1 MLHRIIKHS
10 EVEEQYTKE
19 ELNAFYNKVKHD
31 LIKEIFDNPYDEVS
45 LSSYFHIDSKGY
57 PVPPELVKIIEENS
71 IIRVLDYSV
80 IEDLV

>member
-31 LIKEIFDNPYDEVS
+31 LIKEIFDNPYNEVG
-45 LSSYFHIDSKGY
+45 LSSYFHIDDEGY
-57 PVPPELVKIIEENS
+57 PVPPELVKTIKENS

>member
-31 LIKEIFDNPYDEVS
+31 LIKEIFDNPYDGVS
-45 LSSYFHIDSKGY
+45 LSSYFHIDDKGY
-57 PVPPELVKIIEENS
+57 PVPPELGKIIEENS

-80 IEDLV
+80 IENLI

>member
-31 LIKEIFDNPYDEVS
+31 LIKEIFDNPYDEVG
-45 LSSYFHIDSKGY
+45 LSSYFHIDDEGY
-57 PVPPELVKIIEENS
+57 PVPPELAEIIEENS

>member
-1 MLHRIIKHS
+1 MLHRVIKHS

-19 ELNAFYNKVKHD
+19 ELNAFYNEVKHD

-45 LSSYFHIDSKGY
+45 LSSYFLIDDKGY
-57 PVPPELVKIIEENS
+57 PVPPELAKIIEENS

>member
-19 ELNAFYNKVKHD
+19 ELNAFYNKVKHG

-45 LSSYFHIDSKGY
+45 LSSHFHIDDKGY
-57 PVPPELVKIIEENS
+57 PVPPKLAKTIEENS

>member
-19 ELNAFYNKVKHD
+19 ELNAFYNKVKHN

-45 LSSYFHIDSKGY
+45 LSSYFHIDDEVY
-57 PVPPELVKIIEENS
+57 PFSPELV
-71 IIRVLDYSV
+71 
-80 IEDLV
+80 

>member
-45 LSSYFHIDSKGY
+45 LSSYFYIDDEGY
-57 PVPPELVKIIEENS
+57 PVPPELAKTIEENS

>member
-31 LIKEIFDNPYDEVS
+31 LIKEIFDNPYDEVC
-45 LSSYFHIDSKGY
+45 LSSYFHIDDEGY
-57 PVPPELVKIIEENS
+57 PVPPELTKTIEENS
-71 IIRVLDYSV
+71 IIKVFDYSV

>member
-45 LSSYFHIDSKGY
+45 LSSYFHIDDKDY

>member
-19 ELNAFYNKVKHD
+19 ELNAFYNKVKH
-31 LIKEIFDNPYDEVS
+31 
-45 LSSYFHIDSKGY
+45 
-57 PVPPELVKIIEENS
+57 S

>member
-31 LIKEIFDNPYDEVS
+31 LIKEIFDNPYVEVS
-45 LSSYFHIDSKGY
+45 LSSYFHIDDEDY
-57 PVPPELVKIIEENS
+57 PIPLELTKTIEENS
-71 IIRVLDYSV
+71 TIRVLDYSV

>member
-31 LIKEIFDNPYDEVS
+31 LIKEIFDNPYNEVG
-45 LSSYFHIDSKGY
+45 LSSYYYIDDEGY
-57 PVPPELVKIIEENS
+57 PVPPELTKTIEENS

-80 IEDLV
+80 IEDLI

>member
-1 MLHRIIKHS
+1 MLHRVIKHS

-19 ELNAFYNKVKHD
+19 ELNAFYNEVKHT

-45 LSSYFHIDSKGY
+45 LSNYFHIDDEGY

-71 IIRVLDYSV
+71 IIRVFDYSV
-80 IEDLV
+80 IEDLI

>member
-45 LSSYFHIDSKGY
+45 LSNYFNIDDEGY
-57 PVPPELVKIIEENS
+57 PVPPELAKTIEENS

>member
-19 ELNAFYNKVKHD
+19 ELNAFYNEVKHD
-31 LIKEIFDNPYDEVS
+31 LIKEIFNNPYDEVS
-45 LSSYFHIDSKGY
+45 LSSYFLIDDKGY

>member
-31 LIKEIFDNPYDEVS
+31 LIKEIFDNPYDE
-45 LSSYFHIDSKGY
+45 
-57 PVPPELVKIIEENS
+57 ENS

-80 IEDLV
+80 IENLV

>member
-45 LSSYFHIDSKGY
+45 LSNYFNIDDEGY
-57 PVPPELVKIIEENS
+57 PVPPELAKIIEENS

-80 IEDLV
+80 IENLV

>member
-19 ELNAFYNKVKHD
+19 ELEDFYNQVKQD
-31 LIKEIFDNPYDEVS
+31 IIKELFDNPYDEVS
-45 LSSYFHIDSKGY
+45 LSDYFYIDDKGY
-57 PVPPELVKIIEENS
+57 PVPPELAEIIKKNS
-71 IIRVLDYSV
+71 ITRVFDYSV

>member
-45 LSSYFHIDSKGY
+45 LSSYFHIDAEGY
-57 PVPPELVKIIEENS
+57 PVPPELAKTIEENS

>member
-19 ELNAFYNKVKHD
+19 ELDAFYNKVKHD
-31 LIKEIFDNPYDEVS
+31 LIKEIFDNPYNEVS
-45 LSSYFHIDSKGY
+45 LNSYFHIDDEGY
-57 PVPPELVKIIEENS
+57 PVPPKLAKTIEENS

>member
-31 LIKEIFDNPYDEVS
+31 LIKEIFDNPYNEVS
-45 LSSYFHIDSKGY
+45 LSSYFQIDDEGY
-57 PVPPELVKIIEENS
+57 PVPPELAKTIEENS

>member
-45 LSSYFHIDSKGY
+45 LSSYFHIADEGY
-57 PVPPELVKIIEENS
+57 HVPQSPQSEHYTLH
-71 IIRVLDYSV
+71 
-80 IEDLV
+80 

>member
-45 LSSYFHIDSKGY
+45 LSSYFHIDDEG
-57 PVPPELVKIIEENS
+57 
-71 IIRVLDYSV
+71 
-80 IEDLV
+80 

>member
-19 ELNAFYNKVKHD
+19 ELNAFYNEVKHD

-45 LSSYFHIDSKGY
+45 LSNYFHIDDEDH
-57 PVPPELVKIIEENS
+57 PVPPELAKIIEENS

>member
-19 ELNAFYNKVKHD
+19 ELNAFYNKVKYD
-31 LIKEIFDNPYDEVS
+31 LIKEIFDNPYNEVG
-45 LSSYFHIDSKGY
+45 LSSYYYIDDEGY
-57 PVPPELVKIIEENS
+57 PVPPELTKTIEENS

-80 IEDLV
+80 IEDLI

>member
-45 LSSYFHIDSKGY
+45 LSNYFHIDDKGY
-57 PVPPELVKIIEENS
+57 PIPPELVKIIEENS

>member
-10 EVEEQYTKE
+10 EVE

-45 LSSYFHIDSKGY
+45 LSSYFHIDDEGY
-57 PVPPELVKIIEENS
+57 PVPLS
-71 IIRVLDYSV
+71 
-80 IEDLV
+80 